1 MIRIEIPGEPIGK
14 GRPRFGHGR
23 TYSPEKTQRWEQAA
37 AWEARRQ
44 YDGEPMEG
52 PLTLTVAAEFT
63 IPKSWPKWRQ
73 EAAERGPVW
82 HTIRPDASNVLK
94 AVEDA
99 LQGVV
104 YRDDSQIVAVA
115 VQKTYSL
122 DPKVVV
128 FVDCQDRLLHS
139 NSKKADI
146 EQYPCE
152 KDNDAIDLQD
162 REC

>member
-1 MIRIEIPGEPIGK
+1 MITIEIPGEPIGK
-14 GRPRFGHGR
+14 GRPRFGNGR

-52 PLTLTVAAEFT
+52 PLLVTVVAKFA

-73 EAAERGPVW
+73 EAAERGLVM
-82 HTIRPDASNVLK
+82 HAVKPDASNVLK

-104 YRDDSQIVAVA
+104 YRDDSQIAAVMVRKFYA
-115 VQKTYSL
+115 P
-122 DPKVVV
+122 DPKVRVLI
-128 FVDCQDRLLHS
+128 DSMDWCLNGKS
-139 NSKKADI
+139 TKADL
-146 EQYPCE
+146 ERVMEEELSSVEEWAALYP
-152 KDNDAIDLQD
+152 
-162 REC
+162 